1 MDYATKLIV
10 FLSVATAILLEAF
23 LSARAWPNQLPLT
36 IAAFF
41 VTALSSLALAELSA
55 TIVLFFIFLMPAV
68 LLVVHGDYSV
78 YYGTIWLAALLGAM
92 VPASGRRGWAFP
104 ARWKAPLVLWAL
116 TIALTWPVVVMRE
129 FDFTPR
135 LLLNAYHLNRWDI
148 EALRPLAIAW
158 ICDVASTLGMGFLWF
173 DWLCCVFADDEPRF
187 RRRLLPVLAAS
198 WSITTVV
205 GLYQFFGDMLF
216 LNFGLFG
223 ALKRASGTMRDANPF
238 GIVAALG
245 GPWLVAAASLTRS
258 RLFHALSVCGVG
270 VSWVALWASGA
281 RSALALA
288 VVTFVFMVYGA
299 WAVLVR
305 NRYSRR
311 TQIGLAAVAVLVIA
325 LVAAAPFFVRDE
337 RGPIARMRDTLVVDS
352 SVSGF
357 LQTLSIRNGYGLVA
371 MDMIRQF
378 PFFGV
383 GIGSFNLLVRDHNYL
398 MTGDRTLFP
407 DNAQNWYRHQLAELG
422 LIGSVGW
429 MFWVVGFGWFVLST
443 TAPSPKK
450 FATTV
455 ARGLLAGIALVS
467 LVGMPTLNVAVAITF
482 WTLAFWCMELAR
494 VPAAAVVPKASMST
508 GSTAST
514 ATTASNANTAAP
526 VAGRSSKW
534 TWLVVW
540 SIVAAAIGGTAYTA
554 RHRLRIPQLAV
565 DVGFPY
571 HYGFSEPE
579 RVDLANASSVWTGR
593 HAVAVLFPPTR
604 WVKVTLSVD
613 SLNIAKGPVDVK
625 MWCAGQLVVATKVAS
640 VQPIAHYV
648 QLPEGAMRLL
658 VETRV
663 SRSVRP
669 ADFGLRDTRELGL
682 LVGWEFV
689 DAPPG

>member
-1 MDYATKLIV
+1 VDYATKLIV
-10 FLSVATAILLEAF
+10 LLSVATAILLEAF

-41 VTALSSLALAELSA
+41 VAALSSLALADLSA
-55 TIVLFFIFLMPAV
+55 AIVLVFIFLMPAL
-68 LLVVHGDYSV
+68 LLVLHGDFSV
-78 YYGTIWLAALLGAM
+78 YYGTIWLAALLGAI
-92 VPASGRRGWAFP
+92 VPASVRHGWRFP

-129 FDFTPR
+129 FDFRPR
-135 LLLNAYHLNRWDI
+135 LLLNAYHLSRWDI
-148 EALRPLAIAW
+148 EALRPIAIVW
-158 ICDVASTLGMGFLWF
+158 ICDVASTLGMGLLWF
-173 DWLCCVFADDEPRF
+173 DWLCCVFGDDEPRF

-245 GPWLVAAASLTRS
+245 GAWLVAAASLTRS
-258 RLFHALSVCGVG
+258 RLFHALSVCGLG

-288 VVTFVFMVYGA
+288 VVAFVSMVYGA
-299 WAVLVR
+299 WAALVR

-311 TQIGLAAVAVLVIA
+311 TQIGLAAVAVLAIA
-325 LVAAAPFFVRDE
+325 LVAAAPFLVRDE
-337 RGPIARMRDTLVVDS
+337 RGPIARMRDTRLGS

-357 LQTLSIRNGYGLVA
+357 LQTLSVRNGYGLVA

-383 GIGSFNLLVRDHNYL
+383 GIGSFNLLVRDHHFL

-407 DNAQNWYRHQLAELG
+407 DNAQNWYRHQIAELG
-422 LIGSVGW
+422 LVGSVGW

-443 TAPSPKK
+443 TAPPPRR
-450 FATTV
+450 FAVTV
-455 ARGLLAGIALVS
+455 ARGLLAALALVS
-467 LVGMPTLNVAVAITF
+467 LVGMSTLNVAVAITF
-482 WTLAFWCMELAR
+482 WTLAFWCVVLSG
-494 VPAAAVVPKASMST
+494 VPSASLPSESVRRSE
-508 GSTAST
+508 GLL
-514 ATTASNANTAAP
+514 
-526 VAGRSSKW
+526 AGRWSKW

-540 SIVAAAIGGTAYTA
+540 SIVATSIGGTVYTA

-579 RVDLANASSVWTGR
+579 RVDLTNPSSVWAGR
-593 HAVAVLFPPTR
+593 HAVAVLFPQTR

-625 MWCAGQLVVATKVAS
+625 MWCAGQLVVATKVAG
-640 VQPIAHYV
+640 VQPITHYV

>member
-1 MDYATKLIV
+1 VDYATKLIV
-10 FLSVATAILLEAF
+10 LLSVATAILLEAF

-41 VTALSSLALAELSA
+41 VTASSSLALADLSA
-55 TIVLFFIFLMPAV
+55 AIVLFFVFLMPAL

-78 YYGTIWLAALLGAM
+78 YYGTIWVAALLGAI
-92 VPASGRRGWAFP
+92 VPASVRRGWRFP

-116 TIALTWPVVVMRE
+116 TIALTWPIVVMRE
-129 FDFTPR
+129 FDFKPR

-148 EALRPLAIAW
+148 EALRPIAIVW
-158 ICDVASTLGMGFLWF
+158 ICDVASTLAMGLLWF
-173 DWLCCVFADDEPRF
+173 DWLCCVFGDDELRF

-216 LNFGLFG
+216 LNSGLFG
-223 ALKRASGTMRDANPF
+223 ALKRAPGTMRDANPF

-258 RLFHALSVCGVG
+258 RLFYALTVCGLV

-288 VVTFVFMVYGA
+288 VIAFVSIVYA
-299 WAVLVR
+299 VWAALVK
-305 NRYSRR
+305 NRYSRW
-311 TQIGLAAVAVLVIA
+311 TQIGLAAAIAVLAVAVVT
-325 LVAAAPFFVRDE
+325 AAPFLVRDE
-337 RGPIARMRDTLVVDS
+337 RGPIARMRDTLADS
-352 SVSGF
+352 SVRGF
-357 LQTLSIRNGYGLVA
+357 LQTLSDRYGYGLVA

-383 GIGSFNLLVRDHNYL
+383 GIGSFNLLVRDHYYV
-398 MTGDRTLFP
+398 MTGVRTLFP

-422 LIGSVGW
+422 LVGSVGW
-429 MFWVVGFGWFVLST
+429 ILWVVSFGWFVLST
-443 TAPSPKK
+443 TAPPPRK
-450 FATTV
+450 FAMTV
-455 ARGLLAGIALVS
+455 ARGLLTALALVS

-482 WTLAFWCMELAR
+482 WTLAFWCVALSG
-494 VPAAAVVPKASMST
+494 VP
-508 GSTAST
+508 TASLP
-514 ATTASNANTAAP
+514 SESVSRNERLL
-526 VAGRSSKW
+526 AGRSSRW

-540 SIVAAAIGGTAYTA
+540 SIVAASIGGTAYTA

-613 SLNIAKGPVDVK
+613 SLNVAKGPVDVK

-640 VQPIAHYV
+640 VQPIMHYV

-669 ADFGLRDTRELGL
+669 ADFGLKDTRELGL

-689 DAPPG
+689 EAPPG

>member
-10 FLSVATAILLEAF
+10 LLSVATAILLEAF

-41 VTALSSLALAELSA
+41 VAALSSLALADLSA
-55 TIVLFFIFLMPAV
+55 AIVLVFIFLMPAL
-68 LLVVHGDYSV
+68 LLVLHGDFSV
-78 YYGTIWLAALLGAM
+78 YYGTIWLAALLGAI
-92 VPASGRRGWAFP
+92 VPASVRHGWRFP

-129 FDFTPR
+129 FDFRPR
-135 LLLNAYHLNRWDI
+135 LLLNAYHLSRWDI
-148 EALRPLAIAW
+148 EALRPIAIVW
-158 ICDVASTLGMGFLWF
+158 ICDVASTLGMGLLWF
-173 DWLCCVFADDEPRF
+173 DWLCCVFGDDEPRF

-245 GPWLVAAASLTRS
+245 GAWLVAAASLTRS
-258 RLFHALSVCGVG
+258 RLFHALSVCGLG

-288 VVTFVFMVYGA
+288 VVAFVSMVYGA
-299 WAVLVR
+299 WAALVR

-311 TQIGLAAVAVLVIA
+311 TQIGLAAVAVLAIA
-325 LVAAAPFFVRDE
+325 LVAAAPFLVRDE
-337 RGPIARMRDTLVVDS
+337 RGPIARMRDTRLGS

-357 LQTLSIRNGYGLVA
+357 LQTLSVRNGYGLVA

-383 GIGSFNLLVRDHNYL
+383 GIGSFNLLVRDHHFL

-407 DNAQNWYRHQLAELG
+407 DNAQNWYRHQIAELG
-422 LIGSVGW
+422 LVGSVGW

-443 TAPSPKK
+443 TAPPPRR
-450 FATTV
+450 FAVTV
-455 ARGLLAGIALVS
+455 ARGLLAALALVS
-467 LVGMPTLNVAVAITF
+467 LVGMSTLNVAVAITF
-482 WTLAFWCMELAR
+482 WTLAFWCVVLSG
-494 VPAAAVVPKASMST
+494 VPSASLPSESVRRSE
-508 GSTAST
+508 GLL
-514 ATTASNANTAAP
+514 
-526 VAGRSSKW
+526 AGRWSKW

-540 SIVAAAIGGTAYTA
+540 SIVATSIGGTVYTA

-579 RVDLANASSVWTGR
+579 RVDLTNPSSVWAGR
-593 HAVAVLFPPTR
+593 HAVAVLFPQTR

-625 MWCAGQLVVATKVAS
+625 MWCAGQLVVATKVAG
-640 VQPIAHYV
+640 VQPITHYV